1 MTYTYYKRDD
11 VRFGVKAW
19 DKGVHF
25 DDNTY
30 EQLHNV
36 ANLPF
41 IHKHVAVMPDGH
53 FGRGA
58 TVGSV
63 IATKKAIV
71 PSAVGV
77 DIGCGMHAVQTTL
90 RAEDLPDSLKSIRVD
105 LERAI
110 PHGFVTTKGRAH
122 KGSWEVTPNSVL
134 SRYAKMDSALEKIKD
149 KFPHLAKKNA
159 AKQLGTLGGG
169 NHFVEICID
178 EGGFVWVMLHSGSRG
193 IGNMI
198 GQTFIKIAKEQ
209 MERYHIE
216 LPDKE
221 LAYLVEGTES
231 FDDYWLLIFEKNIR
245 VRSLMHGVLTENLGL
260 AQVIN

>member
-1 MTYTYYKRDD
+1 MTYTYYKRDN

-25 DDNTY
+25 DGNTY

-77 DIGCGMHAVQTTL
+77 DIGCGMHAVQTTI
-90 RAEDLPDSLKSIRVD
+90 RAEDLPDNLKSIRVD
-105 LERAI
+105 LE
-110 PHGFVTTKGRAH
+110 
-122 KGSWEVTPNSVL
+122 L
-134 SRYAKMDSALEKIKD
+134 S
-149 KFPHLAKKNA
+149 
-159 AKQLGTLGGG
+159 
-169 NHFVEICID
+169 
-178 EGGFVWVMLHSGSRG
+178 
-193 IGNMI
+193 
-198 GQTFIKIAKEQ
+198 FI
-209 MERYHIE
+209 HI
-216 LPDKE
+216 
-221 LAYLVEGTES
+221 
-231 FDDYWLLIFEKNIR
+231 
-245 VRSLMHGVLTENLGL
+245 
-260 AQVIN
+260 